1 MKRTFTIIFL
11 ISTLTSFSQSD
22 KIFGEYFLGF
32 GDEEHRVERKLNLN
46 HDGTFTFHNYSN
58 IKAGIP
64 QIVHKY
70 GKGTWSAD
78 GKVISFFTDNE
89 KDIDEKHTL
98 DFSDSRARFITK
110 PSRDKTDRIIKTRL
124 QFFESKI
131 FWIEGMEIFKR

>member
-1 MKRTFTIIFL
+1 MKKTFTIIFL
-11 ISTLTSFSQSD
+11 ISTLISFSQSD
-22 KIFGEYFLGF
+22 KIFGEYFREF
-32 GDEEHRVERKLNLN
+32 GDEKHRVERKLNLN
-46 HDGTFTFHNYSN
+46 QDGTFTFHSYSN

-70 GKGTWSAD
+70 GKGTWSAE
-78 GKVISFFTDNE
+78 GKVVSFFTDIE

-110 PSRDKTDRIIKTRL
+110 PSRDKTDRKIKTRL

-131 FWIEGMEIFKR
+131 FWIERLGIFKI

>member
-131 FWIEGMEIFKR
+131 FWIERLKIFKI

>member
-1 MKRTFTIIFL
+1 M
-11 ISTLTSFSQSD
+11 
-22 KIFGEYFLGF
+22 
-32 GDEEHRVERKLNLN
+32 NLN
-46 HDGTFTFHNYSN
+46 QYGTFTFHFYSN

-70 GKGTWSAD
+70 GKGTWSVD
-78 GKVISFFTDNE
+78 GKVVSFNTDNE

-98 DFSDSRARFITK
+98 DFSDSKARFITK

-131 FWIEGMEIFKR
+131 FWIERMKIFKIYKRITAIPPMKSPSQVPKNSKKGLNLNIKYRAIVHHIRKH